1 MEKQD
6 YLERQIQQLTQ
17 ALTRI
22 ISNFLGVKNQ
32 SVSNEILEQTN
43 NSLNEYFGF
52 DLLDLSKLSNEDFIK
67 IIQNNKSLNIENL
80 DKLSDFIELFAGMKS
95 ENEKIIL
102 LKKSMA
108 IIDYIDKKES
118 IYCFERQMKKDKIR
132 KKLNLLVI
140 N

>member
-22 ISNFLGVKNQ
+22 ISDFLGIKNQ

-43 NSLNEYFGF
+43 SSLNEYFGF
-52 DLLDLSKLSNEDFIK
+52 DLTDLSKLSNEDFIK

-80 DKLSDFIELFAGMKS
+80 DKLSDFIEMFANQKTV
-95 ENEKIIL
+95 NEKIIL
-102 LKKSMA
+102 LQKSLA
-108 IIDYIDKKES
+108 VIDYIDKKES
-118 IYCFERQMKKDKIR
+118 IYSLERQMKKDKINN
-132 KKLNLLVI
+132 NLDLLI
-140 N
+140 TK

>member
-102 LKKSMA
+102 LKKSME

>member
-52 DLLDLSKLSNEDFIK
+52 DLSDLSKLSNEDFIK
-67 IIQNNKSLNIENL
+67 IIQSNNSFNMKNL
-80 DKLSDFIELFAGMKS
+80 DKLSDFIALFSEMKP

-102 LKKSMA
+102 LQKSLA
-108 IIDYIDKKES
+108 VIDYIDKKES
-118 IYCFERQMKKDKIR
+118 IYSLERQIKKDKINN
-132 KKLNLLVI
+132 NLDLLI
-140 N
+140 AN

>member
-52 DLLDLSKLSNEDFIK
+52 DLSDLSKLSNEDFIK
-67 IIQNNKSLNIENL
+67 IIQSNNSFNMKNL
-80 DKLSDFIELFAGMKS
+80 DKLSDFIALFSEMKP

-102 LKKSMA
+102 LQKSLA
-108 IIDYIDKKES
+108 VIDYIDKKES